1 MKLLLINST
10 WQVLR
15 IFSHLPKRSLCAMSA
30 VSKKFNRLSKDE
42 SLWTAVDAL
51 AKVLT
56 PTSLNSILNHNP
68 TFLRLARSTVSSRFY
83 FCSHGNHF
91 SSLNCLPTKM
101 FFLFI
106 DVCDERKFS
115 LVSMTTENNH
125 SNHFHL

>member
-1 MKLLLINST
+1 MELLLFNSLCEM
-10 WQVLR
+10 QVLR

-68 TFLRLARSTVSSRFY
+68 TFLRLARSTVSSSRFY
-83 FCSHGNHF
+83 FLCSLSNNHF
-91 SSLNCLPTKM
+91 PS
-101 FFLFI
+101 FFKKGWKETFSNRNVIFI
-106 DVCDERKFS
+106 HQR
-115 LVSMTTENNH
+115 M
-125 SNHFHL
+125 